1 VAGVR
6 TGPIQEDNG
15 LCVRRTVPEHV
26 PRRQPPTE
34 PGLLAVQAIE
44 ERAEDSMR
52 RLIASEFVTLDGV
65 MEAPGHEPHP
75 DGKNAWTLR
84 YVGEDQQRYKAE
96 ELFEA
101 GAILLGRVTYEIFA
115 AFWPTA
121 PNDQGFANRMNSIPK
136 YVVSGS
142 LRTAG
147 WQNSIIIGG
156 NPAEKIAEL
165 KQQSGGDIL
174 LVGSADLLNSL
185 IKHDVIDEYR
195 IMVFPVVLGS
205 GKRLFRDATDVT
217 HLQLVDT
224 RTFASGVTVL
234 TYRPADRVP
243 SSKYVETFAWTQE
256 QMRSWQAVQ
265 NADRVLATVLFTDI
279 VGSTE
284 QAAALGDQGWR
295 RLLDRHDRVAH
306 AEVERFRGRFVKSTG
321 DGILATFDAPTRA
334 VRCAFGLNAGLGDF
348 GLAIRS
354 AIHTGEIEF
363 RDDDIGG
370 IGVHIAAR
378 ALAQAG
384 DREVVVTRTVRDLVT
399 GTDLVFSPLGA
410 VGLRGI
416 PGEWE
421 LFAASAG

>member
-1 VAGVR
+1 MNQVGRPRGSARRPTVVQESLAGQA
-6 TGPIQEDNG
+6 IQER
-15 LCVRRTVPEHV
+15 V
-26 PRRQPPTE
+26 
-34 PGLLAVQAIE
+34 
-44 ERAEDSMR
+44 EDWMR

-65 MEAPGHEPHP
+65 MEAPGHDQHP
-75 DGKNAWTLR
+75 DGKNAWALR
-84 YVGEDQQRYKAE
+84 YASADQQRYKAE
-96 ELFEA
+96 ELSEA
-101 GAILLGRVTYEIFA
+101 AAVLLGRVTYEIFA

-121 PNDQGFANRMNSIPK
+121 PKDEGFADRMNAIPK
-136 YVVSGS
+136 YIVSKS
-142 LRTAG
+142 LGTAG
-147 WQNSIIIGG
+147 WQNSTIIKG

-174 LVGSADLLNSL
+174 LFGSADLLNSL
-185 IKHDVIDEYR
+185 INHDLIDEYR
-195 IMVFPVVLGS
+195 LMVFPVVLGG
-205 GKRLFRDATDVT
+205 GKRLFRDARDIM
-217 HLQLVDT
+217 HLELVDT

-243 SSKYVETFAWTQE
+243 SSRYVGTFAWTQE
-256 QMRSWQAVQ
+256 QLRSWQAAQ

-295 RLLDRHDRVAH
+295 RLLDRHDRVAR

-334 VRCAFGLNAGLGDF
+334 LRCAFGLNAGLGDF
-348 GLAIRS
+348 GLTIRS

-384 DREVVVTRTVRDLVT
+384 DGEVVVTRTVRDLVT
-399 GTDLVFSPLGA
+399 GTDLAFSPLGA

>member
-1 VAGVR
+1 
-6 TGPIQEDNG
+6 
-15 LCVRRTVPEHV
+15 
-26 PRRQPPTE
+26 
-34 PGLLAVQAIE
+34 
-44 ERAEDSMR
+44 MR
-52 RLIASEFVTLDGV
+52 RLVASEFVTLDGV
-65 MEAPGHEPHP
+65 MEAPGHEQHP
-75 DGKNAWTLR
+75 DGKNAWVLR
-84 YVGEDQQRYKAE
+84 YAGEDQQRYKAE

-101 GAILLGRVTYEIFA
+101 GAILLGRVTYEVFA

-121 PNDQGFANRMNSIPK
+121 PTDGGFADRMNALPK

-147 WQNSIIIGG
+147 WQNSTIIGG
-156 NPAEKIAEL
+156 NPVERIAEL
-165 KQQSGGDIL
+165 KQQPGGDIL
-174 LVGSADLLNSL
+174 LLGSADLLNLL
-185 IKHDVIDEYR
+185 IKHDAVDELR
-195 IMVFPVVLGS
+195 IMVFPVLLGT
-205 GKRLFRDATDVT
+205 GKRLFHEATDIT
-217 HLQLVDT
+217 HLRLVDT
-224 RTFASGVTVL
+224 RTFQSGVTVL

-243 SSKYVETFAWTQE
+243 SSRYVETFAWNQE
-256 QMRSWQAVQ
+256 QLRSWQAAQ

-295 RLLDRHDRVAH
+295 RLLDRHDRLAR
-306 AEVERFRGRFVKSTG
+306 AEVERCRGRFVKSTG

-334 VRCAFGLNAGLGDF
+334 LRCAFGLNAGLGGI

-363 RDDDIGG
+363 RGDDIGG

-384 DREVVVTRTVRDLVT
+384 DRQVVVTRTVRDLVT
-399 GTDLVFSPLGA
+399 GTDLAFSPLGA
-410 VGLRGI
+410 VGLRGV

>member
-1 VAGVR
+1 VFR
-6 TGPIQEDNG
+6 E
-15 LCVRRTVPEHV
+15 
-26 PRRQPPTE
+26 
-34 PGLLAVQAIE
+34 LLAVQAIE
-44 ERAEDSMR
+44 ERAEVSMR

-65 MEAPGHEPHP
+65 MEAPGHEQHP
-75 DGKNAWTLR
+75 DGKNAWALR
-84 YVGEDQQRYKAE
+84 YAGEDQQRYKTE

-121 PNDQGFANRMNSIPK
+121 PNDEGFANRMNSIPK
-136 YVVSGS
+136 YVVSES

-174 LVGSADLLNSL
+174 LFGSADLLNSL

-205 GKRLFRDATDVT
+205 GKRLFRDATDIT

-224 RTFASGVTVL
+224 RTFQSGVTVL
-234 TYRPADRVP
+234 TYRPTDRVP
-243 SSKYVETFAWTQE
+243 SSRYVETFAWTQE
-256 QMRSWQAVQ
+256 QMRSWQAAQ

-279 VGSTE
+279 VGSTR

-295 RLLDRHDRVAH
+295 RLLDRHDRAAH

-334 VRCAFGLNAGLGDF
+334 LRCAFGLNAGLGDF

-399 GTDLVFSPLGA
+399 GTELAFSPLGS

>member
-1 VAGVR
+1 
-6 TGPIQEDNG
+6 
-15 LCVRRTVPEHV
+15 
-26 PRRQPPTE
+26 
-34 PGLLAVQAIE
+34 
-44 ERAEDSMR
+44 MR

-65 MEAPGHEPHP
+65 MEAPGHDQHR
-75 DGKNAWTLR
+75 DGKNAWALR
-84 YVGEDQQRYKAE
+84 YAGDDQQRYKSE

-101 GAILLGRVTYEIFA
+101 GAMLLGRVTYEIFA

-121 PNDQGFANRMNSIPK
+121 PNDEGFADRMNALPK
-136 YVVSGS
+136 YVVSQT

-147 WQNSIIIGG
+147 WQNSTIIGG
-156 NPAEKIAEL
+156 NPAEKVAEL
-165 KQQSGGDIL
+165 KRRSGGDIL
-174 LVGSADLLNSL
+174 LFGSADLLNSL
-185 IKHDVIDEYR
+185 ISQDLIDEYR
-195 IMVFPVVLGS
+195 LMVFPVVLGS
-205 GKRLFRDATDVT
+205 GKRLFRDTTDIT

-224 RTFASGVTVL
+224 RTFSSGVTVL
-234 TYRPADRVP
+234 TYRPGDRVP
-243 SSKYVETFAWTQE
+243 SSSYVETFAWTQE
-256 QMRSWQAVQ
+256 QLRSWQAAQ

-295 RLLDRHDRVAH
+295 RLLDRHDRVAR
-306 AEVERFRGRFVKSTG
+306 AEVERCRGRFVKSTG

-334 VRCAFGLNAGLGDF
+334 LRCAFALNAGLGDL

-354 AIHTGEIEF
+354 AVHTGEIEF

-378 ALAQAG
+378 VLGQAG
-384 DREVVVTRTVRDLVT
+384 DRQVVVTRTVRDLVT
-399 GTDLVFSPLGA
+399 GTDLAFTPLGA

>member
-1 VAGVR
+1 VVQESLAG
-6 TGPIQEDNG
+6 
-15 LCVRRTVPEHV
+15 
-26 PRRQPPTE
+26 
-34 PGLLAVQAIE
+34 QAIH
-44 ERAEDSMR
+44 ERVRVEDWMR

-65 MEAPGHEPHP
+65 MEAPGHDQHP
-75 DGKNAWTLR
+75 DGKNAWALR
-84 YVGEDQQRYKAE
+84 YAGADQQRYKAE
-96 ELFEA
+96 ELSEA
-101 GAILLGRVTYEIFA
+101 AAILLGRVTYEIFA

-121 PNDQGFANRMNSIPK
+121 PKDEGFADRMNAIPK
-136 YVVSGS
+136 YVVSKS
-142 LRTAG
+142 VRTAG
-147 WQNSIIIGG
+147 WQNSTIIKG

-174 LVGSADLLNSL
+174 LFGSADLLNSL
-185 IKHDVIDEYR
+185 INHDLIDEYR
-195 IMVFPVVLGS
+195 LMVFPVVLGS
-205 GKRLFRDATDVT
+205 GKRLFRDARDIM
-217 HLQLVDT
+217 HLEFVDT

-243 SSKYVETFAWTQE
+243 SSRYVDTFAWTQE
-256 QMRSWQAVQ
+256 QLRSWQAAQ

-284 QAAALGDQGWR
+284 QAATLGDQGWR
-295 RLLDRHDRVAH
+295 RLLDRHDRVAR

-334 VRCAFGLNAGLGDF
+334 LRCAFGLNAGLGDF
-348 GLAIRS
+348 GLVIRS

-384 DREVVVTRTVRDLVT
+384 DGEVVVTRTVRDLVT
-399 GTDLVFSPLGA
+399 GTDLAFSPLGA
-410 VGLRGI
+410 VGLRGV

>member
-1 VAGVR
+1 
-6 TGPIQEDNG
+6 
-15 LCVRRTVPEHV
+15 
-26 PRRQPPTE
+26 
-34 PGLLAVQAIE
+34 
-44 ERAEDSMR
+44 MR

-65 MEAPGHEPHP
+65 MEAPGHEQHP
-75 DGKNAWTLR
+75 DGKNAWALR
-84 YVGEDQQRYKAE
+84 HTGEDQQRYKTE

-101 GAILLGRVTYEIFA
+101 GALLLGRVTYEIFA

-121 PNDQGFANRMNSIPK
+121 PNDDGFADRMNSLPK
-136 YVVSGS
+136 YVVSKS
-142 LRTAG
+142 LMTAG

-174 LVGSADLLNSL
+174 LLGSADLLNSL
-185 IKHDVIDEYR
+185 IKHDAIDEYR
-195 IMVFPVVLGS
+195 LMVFPVVLGS
-205 GKRLFRDATDVT
+205 GKRLFRDATDIT
-217 HLQLVDT
+217 HLQRVDT
-224 RTFASGVTVL
+224 RTFRSGVTVL
-234 TYRPADRVP
+234 TYRPADRAP
-243 SSKYVETFAWTQE
+243 SSRYVERFAWTQE
-256 QMRSWQAVQ
+256 QLRSWQAAQ
-265 NADRVLATVLFTDI
+265 NADRVLATVMFTDI

-284 QAAALGDQGWR
+284 QAAALGDQEWR
-295 RLLDRHDRVAH
+295 RLLDRHDRVAR

-334 VRCAFGLNAGLGDF
+334 LRCAFGLNAGLGDV

-384 DREVVVTRTVRDLVT
+384 GREVVVTRTVRDLVT
-399 GTDLVFSPLGA
+399 GTDLAFNPLGA

>member
-1 VAGVR
+1 VLKEFL
-6 TGPIQEDNG
+6 T
-15 LCVRRTVPEHV
+15 
-26 PRRQPPTE
+26 
-34 PGLLAVQAIE
+34 VQAIQ

-52 RLIASEFVTLDGV
+52 KLIASEFVTLDGV
-65 MEAPGHEPHP
+65 MEAPGHEQHP
-75 DGKNAWTLR
+75 DGKNAWALR
-84 YVGEDQQRYKAE
+84 YTGEDQQRYKIE
-96 ELFEA
+96 EAFEA

-121 PNDQGFANRMNSIPK
+121 PNDDGFADRMNSIPK

-147 WQNSIIIGG
+147 WRNSIIIGG
-156 NPAEKIAEL
+156 NPAEKITEL
-165 KQQSGGDIL
+165 KQQPGGDIL
-174 LVGSADLLNSL
+174 LFGSADLLNSL

-195 IMVFPVVLGS
+195 LMVFPVVLGS
-205 GKRLFRDATDVT
+205 GKRLFRDATDIT
-217 HLQLVDT
+217 HLQLADS
-224 RTFASGVTVL
+224 RTFESGVTVL

-243 SSKYVETFAWTQE
+243 SSKYVETFAWNQE
-256 QMRSWQAVQ
+256 QLRSWQAAQ

-295 RLLDRHDRVAH
+295 RLLDRHDRLAR

-334 VRCAFGLNAGLGDF
+334 LRCAFGLNAGLGDF

-378 ALAQAG
+378 ALGQAG

-399 GTDLVFSPLGA
+399 GTDLTFSPLGA
-410 VGLRGI
+410 VGLRGV

>member
-1 VAGVR
+1 
-6 TGPIQEDNG
+6 
-15 LCVRRTVPEHV
+15 
-26 PRRQPPTE
+26 
-34 PGLLAVQAIE
+34 
-44 ERAEDSMR
+44 MR

-65 MEAPGHEPHP
+65 MEAPGHDQHR
-75 DGKNAWTLR
+75 DGKNAWALR
-84 YVGEDQQRYKAE
+84 YAGEDQQRYKAE
-96 ELFEA
+96 ELSEA
-101 GAILLGRVTYEIFA
+101 AAILLGRVTYEIFA

-121 PNDQGFANRMNSIPK
+121 PNDEGFADRMNALPK
-136 YVVSGS
+136 YVVSKS
-142 LRTAG
+142 LRTAS
-147 WQNSIIIGG
+147 WQNSTIIKG
-156 NPAEKIAEL
+156 NPAEKVAEL

-174 LVGSADLLNSL
+174 LFGSADLLDSL
-185 IKHDVIDEYR
+185 VRHDLIDAYR
-195 IMVFPVVLGS
+195 LMVFPVVLGS
-205 GKRLFRDATDVT
+205 GKRLFRDATDML
-217 HLQLVDT
+217 HLELVDT

-243 SSKYVETFAWTQE
+243 SSRYVDTFAWTQE
-256 QMRSWQAVQ
+256 QLRSWQAAQ

-279 VGSTE
+279 VGSTK

-295 RLLDRHDRVAH
+295 RLLDRHDRTAR

-334 VRCAFGLNAGLGDF
+334 LRCAFGLNAGLGDF
-348 GLAIRS
+348 GLTIRS

-363 RDDDIGG
+363 RADDIGG

-384 DREVVVTRTVRDLVT
+384 DGEVVVTRTVRDLVT
-399 GTDLVFSPLGA
+399 GTDLAFSPLGA

-421 LFAASAG
+421 LFVASAG